1 MYRLMVV
8 GASGLLG
15 HDVCHFLRHDFQVVG
30 TYRDNP
36 IAMEGVQP
44 VRMDLLSPQSVSSV
58 IKSARPDILLLC
70 AAMTGV
76 DACEDQPTLADELN
90 NRAVLRVVQ
99 ALEGMHTKLV
109 HVSTDYVFSGAQGR
123 PYLETDPPTPRSVY
137 GRTKLL
143 GEGAALARKGALV
156 VRVSSLWGPAPR
168 EGRESF
174 ATWVVG
180 SLKDGMEVH
189 LFSDQRV
196 SPTYTGSFAMLFT
209 RMMELDLTGLYHLAA
224 RDCLSRLETGRILA
238 STFGLDGS
246 LLLPTRMEDAGLKA
260 HRPMM
265 SCLSTGKLERALDT
279 EMNIYADDVA
289 NFYARESKA
298 LIGVKE
304 GATKGGLI
312 RERRH
317 PRGRDG

>member
-1 MYRLMVV
+1 MVV

-15 HDVCHFLRHDFQVVG
+15 HDVCHFMRHDFQVVG

-36 IAMEGVQP
+36 LTMGGVQA

-58 IKSARPDILLLC
+58 IKSTRPDILLMC

-76 DACEDQPTLADELN
+76 DACEEQPALADELN
-90 NRAVLRVVQ
+90 HRGVVRVVQ

-109 HVSTDYVFSGAQGR
+109 HVSTDYIFSGSQGR

-156 VRVSSLWGPAPR
+156 LRLSSVWGPAPR
-168 EGRESF
+168 EGRDSF
-174 ATWVVG
+174 ATWVVS
-180 SLKDGMEVH
+180 SLRDGMEVH

-196 SPTYTGSFAMLFT
+196 TPTYTGAFAMLFT
-209 RMMELDLTGLYHLAA
+209 RVMEQDLTGLYHLASK
-224 RDCLSRLETGRILA
+224 DCLSRLETGRILA
-238 STFGLDGS
+238 STFGLDES
-246 LLLPTRMEDAGLKA
+246 LLVPTRLEDAGLKA
-260 HRPMM
+260 QRPPM
-265 SCLSTGKLERALDT
+265 SCLSTGKLERALEADMDT
-279 EMNIYADDVA
+279 YADDVA

-298 LIGVKE
+298 LIGIKE

-312 RERRH
+312 NERRH

>member
-1 MYRLMVV
+1 MVV

-15 HDVCHFLRHDFQVVG
+15 HDACHHLRHDYEVVG

-36 IAMEGVQP
+36 ITMEGVRP
-44 VRMDLLSPQSVSSV
+44 VRLDLLSPQGVSSA
-58 IKSARPDILLLC
+58 IRSAKPDILLMC

-76 DACEDQPTLADELN
+76 DACEDRPDLADELN
-90 NRAVLRVVQ
+90 NKSVIRVVQ

-109 HVSTDYVFSGAQGR
+109 HVSTDYVFSGNQGR
-123 PYLETDPPTPRSVY
+123 PYIETDPPTPRSVY

-156 VRVSSLWGPAPR
+156 LRVSSLWGPAPR
-168 EGRESF
+168 EGKDNF
-174 ATWVVG
+174 ATWVVS
-180 SLKDGMEVH
+180 SLKDGQEVH
-189 LFSDQRV
+189 LFNDQRV
-196 SPTYTGSFAMLFT
+196 TPTYTGAFASLFT

-238 STFGLDGS
+238 STFGLDES
-246 LLLPTRMEDAGLKA
+246 LLVPARLEDAGLKA
-260 HRPMM
+260 HRPAM
-265 SCLSTGKLERALDT
+265 SCLSTGKIERALDA
-279 EMNIYADDVA
+279 EMGTYADDVA

-298 LIGVKE
+298 LIGIKE

-312 RERRH
+312 RERRN